1 MSCCTSCG
9 TFGSWAGSCC
19 PTCQPSNVA
28 IRGQCT
34 DPGTIT
40 TARFLIGLDTQF
52 CHGRIVNNAGLLSN
66 EVNGSGN
73 SSIAWRQSP
82 KIDPEAVTAQEN
94 IAFGNLLI
102 VGSDSRLHQLVVPST
117 SGLVLQTNGSGNLI
131 LDELPEATV
140 PDPLNVNDLGVA
152 NDATIENLEVNGD
165 VELNGLASG
174 TAVSLLGLNATNE
187 VVLSALSQ
195 GLSISMFFESA
206 TSPNASTPNKDKNS
220 GEYLIIGNRLFD
232 SGGDNIGV
240 TTSESITIQDAGNYL
255 ILWQSQLRWTNA
267 GGIKAGVWLEI
278 NGAVVNYGTGR
289 TDSAVTGI
297 SSNQMYPATGMD
309 VRTYAAGDVIKLL
322 LNTND
327 ASIQT
332 FEVRLVA
339 VRIP

>member
-19 PTCQPSNVA
+19 PSCQPSNIA

-66 EVNGSGN
+66 ELNGSGN

-82 KIDPEAVTAQEN
+82 KIDPESVTAQEN

-117 SGLVLQTNGSGNLI
+117 PNLVLQTNASGSLI

-206 TSPNASTPNKDKNS
+206 TSPNASPPNKDKNS

-240 TTSESITIQDAGNYL
+240 TTSESLTIQDAGNYL
-255 ILWQSQLRWTNA
+255 IFWQAQFRWSTST
-267 GGIKAGVWLEI
+267 GKAGAWLEI

-289 TDSAVTGI
+289 TASDVTASAN
-297 SSNQMYPATGMD
+297 SQMYPATGMD

-322 LNTND
+322 LNSND
-327 ASIQT
+327 SSLQT